1 MTGHGGSRRGS
12 GRKSK
17 SERFLGPIAEAEA
30 RIADRLPS
38 LIDNLFTLADGV
50 TVEEPM
56 PNGGVQVYTRA
67 PDRQANEYLINRIMG
82 KPVERLEH
90 SGEDGD
96 AIEVT
101 ATVCYRAGNELAAW
115 REQQSARLSELP
127 LSMPR
132 LRPMPDTS
140 STDS

>member
-1 MTGHGGSRRGS
+1 
-12 GRKSK
+12 
-17 SERFLGPIAEAEA
+17 LGPIAEAEA

-50 TVEEPM
+50 KVEEPM

-67 PDRQANEYLINRIMG
+67 PDRQANEYLVNRIMG
-82 KPVERLEH
+82 KPIERLEH

-101 ATVCYRAGNELAAW
+101 ATVRQVADVEIDAW
-115 REQQSARLSELP
+115 RQQKRAEVSG
-127 LSMPR
+127 
-132 LRPMPDTS
+132 RPTEPPGRTE
-140 STDS
+140 TG

>member
-1 MTGHGGSRRGS
+1 MPGHGGSRHGS

-38 LIDNLFTLADGV
+38 LIDNLFVLADGV

-67 PDRQANEYLINRIMG
+67 PDRQSNEYLINRIMG

-90 SGEDGD
+90 EHDFSGLSDEELISRIQGPP
-96 AIEVT
+96 
-101 ATVCYRAGNELAAW
+101 AGGGAAG
-115 REQQSARLSELP
+115 P
-127 LSMPR
+127 DDPR
-132 LRPMPDTS
+132 PEG
-140 STDS
+140 